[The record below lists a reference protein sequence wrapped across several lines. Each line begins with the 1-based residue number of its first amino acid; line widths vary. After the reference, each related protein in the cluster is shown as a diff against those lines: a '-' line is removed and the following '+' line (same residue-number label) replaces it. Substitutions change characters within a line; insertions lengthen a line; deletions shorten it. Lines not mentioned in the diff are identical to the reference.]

1 MSQRFVR
8 LPHVR
13 RSRLPGLPGGTWR
26 GNVRSTDCVR
36 ARRLALLVFISL
48 LLSGCGNGSSSVKS
62 QTQASESET
71 VSSGTAPT
79 DNPKRPR
86 ELRIAAASDLRFALS
101 DIISAFERLHPEA
114 KVTVTYGSSGSFF
127 AQLSNEAPFDLFL
140 SADVVYPQRLIEQ
153 GQGNT
158 GSDFEYAIGHLV
170 LWVPKDSP
178 LDVEK
183 RGIEILRDDRVQKIA
198 IANPKTAPYGR
209 FAEAALRILGVYED
223 IEALLVYGENVA
235 QTAQMVESGG
245 ADVGI
250 IALSLAV
257 SPALREK
264 GKYWVVP
271 DNSHSPIVQG
281 GLVLRWALDP
291 GLAAEFRD
299 FLLSTEGAAILRQ
312 FGFEPAGE

>member
-1 MSQRFVR
+1 LFV
-8 LPHVR
+8 
-13 RSRLPGLPGGTWR
+13 
-26 GNVRSTDCVR
+26 
-36 ARRLALLVFISL
+36 A
-48 LLSGCGNGSSSVKS
+48 GCGAESPPSKPEPG
-62 QTQASESET
+62 TTTSES
-71 VSSGTAPT
+71 VSPESPGPAV
-79 DNPKRPR
+79 DDPKRSR

-101 DIISAFERLHPEA
+101 EIISEFERLHQDA

-140 SADVVYPQRLIEQ
+140 SADTSYPQKLVEHGQ
-153 GQGNT
+153 GQTNGE
-158 GSDFEYAIGHLV
+158 FEYAIGHLV
-170 LWVPKDSP
+170 VWVPTQSP

-183 RGIEILRDDRVQKIA
+183 QGTEILRNDRVKKIA

-209 FAEAALRILGVYED
+209 YAVAALTTLGVYQEV
-223 IEALLVYGENVA
+223 EALLVYGENVA

-271 DNSHSPIVQG
+271 GDSHPPIVQG
-281 GLVLRWALDP
+281 GLVLRWAQDP
-291 GLAAEFRD
+291 GLAGEFRD
-299 FLLSTEGAAILRQ
+299 VLLSDDGRAILRQ